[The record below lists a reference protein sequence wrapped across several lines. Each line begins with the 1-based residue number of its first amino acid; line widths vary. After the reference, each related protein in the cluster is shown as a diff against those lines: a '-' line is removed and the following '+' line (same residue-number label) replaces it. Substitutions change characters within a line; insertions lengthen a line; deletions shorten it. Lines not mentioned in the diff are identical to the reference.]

1 MFVCEQGIRQFYR
14 GTCGRH
20 AGSGTERINEN
31 SVAGTRERHGDAL
44 VYGN

>member
-1 MFVCEQGIRQFYR
+1 MFHCEQGIGQMYR

-31 SVAGTRERHGDAL
+31 AVAGTRGRHGDAM
-44 VYGN
+44 VYGD